1 MTPHWPPPRAIPP
14 APPRHTLSTSP
25 TAARRSPPPA
35 ACKPRAAPTTS
46 PAGRQQPPSANN
58 RRRSP
63 HLARAA
69 GGRRRIR
76 TEVIFF
82 RLAPHARHRPPHL
95 ARISLAGRLPSSPAV
110 CKPRTDN
117 LTRTSPTAAL
127 ASSCVRRPLLAADR
141 HVFEIFNIRKAACAG
156 P

>member
-1 MTPHWPPPRAIPP
+1 MNRSKNDAPLASAPRYP
-14 APPRHTLSTSP
+14 AR
-25 TAARRSPPPA
+25 AAPSHPLNVAHRRSPLA
-35 ACKPRAAPTTS
+35 TA
-46 PAGRQQPPSANN
+46 AGRQQPPSANN